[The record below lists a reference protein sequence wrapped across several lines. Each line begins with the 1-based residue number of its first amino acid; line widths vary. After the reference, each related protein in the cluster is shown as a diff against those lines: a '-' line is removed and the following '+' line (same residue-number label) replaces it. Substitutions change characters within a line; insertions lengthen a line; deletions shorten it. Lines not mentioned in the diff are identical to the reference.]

1 MQKKIA
7 VIYTGEVRTI
17 ETTIKYFKENV
28 LINNDFHVFATLQS
42 NNIAYFDQFVK
53 DNLGDH
59 LKSIVWLDKNDETWI
74 SIREELINKIVNV
87 SDRWKDYLK
96 NSGSMIEYY
105 QVYLAFKNI
114 EEYEK
119 ANSIKYDYVMRIRC
133 DLVLTHP
140 IYFNWDEYSLDIVKE
155 YLYDIKNEKNLE
167 TIVCREVFITF
178 MNSFYHKNRMLC
190 KNITYGNNQNSET
203 FKQIMN
209 SIECNEIDYNE
220 IENIET
226 NKENIFINAVYNYL
240 LNGNY
245 AITLR
250 KNQIFFMKRHLF
262 TNIAELGVT
271 YGAHTTTNN
280 DWWFNA
286 ESQLEI
292 IIMKNGMDIFESVN
306 NIEGDSI
313 YSYNEH
319 NYFEN
324 NELKKTHEILFFIK
338 RH

>member
-1 MQKKIA
+1 MEKRVA

-17 ETTIKYFKENV
+17 ETTIKYFRENV
-28 LINNDFHVFATLQS
+28 LINNNFHVFATLQS
-42 NNIAYFDQFVK
+42 NNIEYFDNFVK
-53 DNLGDH
+53 ENIGEH
-59 LKSIVWLDKNDETWI
+59 LKSIVWLDKNDEKWI
-74 SIREELINKIVNV
+74 SIREDLLNKMDNV

-105 QVYLAFKNI
+105 QIYLAYKNI

-119 ANSIKYDYVMRIRC
+119 TNSIKYDYIMRIRC
-133 DLVLTHP
+133 DVVLTHP
-140 IYFNWDEYSLDIVKE
+140 IYFNWDDYSVDIVKE
-155 YLYDIKNEKNLE
+155 MLYEIKNEKNVE
-167 TIVCREVFITF
+167 TIVSQKVFVTF

-190 KNITYGNNQNSET
+190 KNIWYGNNHFSEA
-203 FKQIMN
+203 FKHIIN
-209 SIECNEIDYNE
+209 IIDTSGGENNEIIDINTE
-220 IENIET
+220 DR
-226 NKENIFINAVYNYL
+226 FINAVYQYL
-240 LNGNY
+240 LNGKY
-245 AITLR
+245 AVTLR
-250 KNQIFFMKRHLF
+250 KNQIFFMKRELF

-292 IIMKNGMDIFESVN
+292 ILIENGIDIFESEN
-306 NIEGDSI
+306 RIEGDSI